1 MADKPAPG
9 FADTIS
15 DWWNKGPEA
24 PVPYTINGVPVV
36 NQPVDR
42 RTFDRNAPAPY
53 LSASEAVANVVKNTR
68 PLDFT
73 RDTLKGL
80 YKAGEAVVTD
90 PVGTYKSAVKFGDML
105 AGIYDA
111 RTKEQTGKWPEKEGM
126 SPSQLA
132 KWRQEAEA
140 NYRKLASHYS
150 YVDKDGVRRPDS
162 AALMRNLTQH
172 PMETMSIL
180 TPFPEFAGAKM
191 AASAF
196 APISAAGKV
205 IEGVSKAGNIATNIA
220 PYAIAQSVKAVSPAV
235 SAGLRAAGVKPT
247 VFTRSGDYSPKMQQA
262 FKAAGVDPKLFD
274 SPEMR
279 KVVQDVINDK
289 GISPAAIREAT
300 LRSTGVSP
308 SRSMTTGEVPLSD
321 KERGFRSQAGQN
333 LSQNM
338 ADNVEAAYKQAT
350 SHRGVFT
357 NTSDFSAGVRKSI
370 EDELAALDTPL
381 TLADVQGNVRFSEAR
396 KALQGEKGLP
406 GVFKQF
412 DDLAG
417 VQKAS
422 AAPQPKP
429 LTTNFGGTNYTFD
442 YGKNHWSDPSGTPIT
457 NKPYLSNALDTIS
470 NRKNIPPPEAPAA
483 PTQGPNR
490 LTPQGIDSVRRN
502 VSYRYSKADGD
513 DQAVLAA
520 INRGIDN
527 YTVQNAPNFTGDGAA
542 MAADWANARKTSQL
556 ASQYGRPAAA
566 DPFAAPRP
574 PVAYD
579 PSAVGRTEAA
589 RAIVQNAPDLRN
601 TTPPT
606 AFNRV
611 MGYLPSVGTG
621 QVLGYNLG
629 AATGLP
635 GAGFV
640 AGSLVGAGTKAIR
653 NKLDDVSAG
662 RIAESEAAGAPR
674 TPLFQAPDVRNPATV
689 AGGIAT
695 AAQSNYQTPVAAP
708 PAPPAPAA
716 MPADRGEIKL
726 PEVKQEYARDVTM
739 PSGQLTPE
747 KYDLSGFGP
756 SQGELK
762 PEVYDLSQFDPPQRM
777 YGGRAGYRA
786 GGKVNGI
793 EPLVLALMNKAK
805 MAKKTSNKATEP
817 LLNER
822 DDAIAN
828 ALAVAQKA
836 I

>member
-1 MADKPAPG
+1 MAEKKDRSTS
-9 FADTIS
+9 DIVS
-15 DWWNKGPEA
+15 DWWNAAPQA

-42 RTFDRNAPAPY
+42 RTFNRNAPAPY

-73 RDTLKGL
+73 RDMLKGV
-80 YKAGEAVVTD
+80 YGAGKAVVTD
-90 PVGTYKSAVKFGDML
+90 PVGTYKGAVKLGDML

-111 RTKEQTGKWPEKEGM
+111 RTKEQTGKWPEKKGM

-140 NYRKLASHYS
+140 NYGKLASHYS

-220 PYAIAQSVKAVSPAV
+220 PYAIAKSVKAVSPAV
-235 SAGLRAAGVKPT
+235 SSGLRAAGVKPT
-247 VFTRSGDYSPKMQQA
+247 VFTKSGEYSPKMQRA
-262 FKAAGVDPKLFD
+262 FKEAGIDPTLFD

-279 KVVQDVINDK
+279 QIVQGVINEK
-289 GISPAAIREAT
+289 GISPAAIREAVVT
-300 LRSTGVSP
+300 SVPGAKA
-308 SRSMTTGEVPLSD
+308 SRSMATGEVPLTD
-321 KERGFRSQAGQN
+321 KERGFRSQAGQA

-350 SHRGVFT
+350 NHRGVFT
-357 NTSDFSAGVRKSI
+357 NTSDFSAGVRKSV
-370 EDELAALDTPL
+370 EDELAAMGLSID
-381 TLADVQGNVRFSEAR
+381 DVMKNSRLKETR
-396 KALQGEKGLP
+396 RALQGSKGFP
-406 GVFKQF
+406 GAF
-412 DDLAG
+412 DLIDEYAG
-417 VQKAS
+417 VKRAPSS
-422 AAPQPKP
+422 AAPKP
-429 LTTNFGGTNYTFD
+429 LTVDFGGKHTFD
-442 YGKNHWSDPSGTPIT
+442 YQKGHWVNPNGDPVKN
-457 NKPYLSNALDTIS
+457 PYVLDALDKIS
-470 NRKNIPPPEAPAA
+470 DRKNIPPPAAPAA
-483 PTQGPNR
+483 PSQGPNR
-490 LTPQGIDSVRRN
+490 LTGQNIDSVRRN
-502 VSYRYSKADGD
+502 VKDRYRFAGED
-513 DQAVLAA
+513 DALALGA

-527 YTVQNAPNFTGDGAA
+527 YIIQNAPNFTGDGVA
-542 MAADWANARKTSQL
+542 MAQDWANARKTSQL
-556 ASQYGRPAAA
+556 ARGYGKPPEA
-566 DPFAAPRP
+566 DSFAAPRP
-574 PVAYD
+574 PIAYD
-579 PSAVGRTEAA
+579 PNAVGRTEAA
-589 RAIVQNAPDLRN
+589 RRIVQAEPDLKN
-601 TTPPT
+601 TTPPN

-611 MGYLPSVGTG
+611 MGYLPSVGAG
-621 QVLGYNLG
+621 QVLGYNIG

-635 GAGFV
+635 GAG
-640 AGSLVGAGTKAIR
+640 LVTGALLGAATKRIR
-653 NKLDDVSAG
+653 NKLDDVSAS

-695 AAQSNYQTPVAAP
+695 AAQTNYQTPVAAAP
-708 PAPPAPAA
+708 EQKAAPQSTLLPGEITYEQHQKDYGQSAPETGGNAPP
-716 MPADRGEIKL
+716 MLDGEVSFEDWQK
-726 PEVKQEYARDVTM
+726 
-739 PSGQLTPE
+739 
-747 KYDLSGFGP
+747 
-756 SQGELK
+756 SQAK
-762 PEVYDLSQFDPPQRM
+762 PQA
-777 YGGRAGYRA
+777 YGGRTAYKA

>member
-1 MADKPAPG
+1 MADKPASG

-24 PVPYTINGVPVV
+24 PVPYTINGVPVA

-42 RTFDRNAPAPY
+42 RTFNRNAPAPY
-53 LSASEAVANVVKNTR
+53 LSLSEGIANVAKNTD
-68 PLDFT
+68 PFAFA
-73 RDTLKGL
+73 RDLVKGV

-90 PVGTYKSAVKFGDML
+90 PVGAYKGAVKLNDIIT
-105 AGIYDA
+105 GIYDA
-111 RTKEQTGKWPEKEGM
+111 RTKEQTGKWPQKMGM
-126 SPSQLA
+126 SQQELS
-132 KWRQEAEA
+132 KWRQEAEV

-150 YVDKDGVRRPDS
+150 YVDKNGVRQTDE
-162 AALMRNLTQH
+162 AALMRNLTQR
-172 PMETMSIL
+172 PLETLSFV
-180 TPFPEFAGAKM
+180 TPAVELMGPKM
-191 AASAF
+191 AASAL
-196 APISAAGKV
+196 
-205 IEGVSKAGNIATNIA
+205 NILTNPA
-220 PYAIAQSVKAVSPAV
+220 PYAIAKGVKAVSPAV

-247 VFTRSGDYSPKMQQA
+247 VFTKSGDYSPKMQQA

-350 SHRGVFT
+350 GHRGVFT

-406 GVFKQF
+406 GVLKQF

-442 YGKNHWSDPSGTPIT
+442 YGKNHWSDPSGTPII
-457 NKPYLSNALDTIS
+457 NKPYLSNALDAIS
-470 NRKNIPPPEAPAA
+470 NRKNIPPPAAPAA

-574 PVAYD
+574 PMAYD

-589 RAIVQNAPDLRN
+589 RRIVQAEPDLKN
-601 TTPPT
+601 TTPPN

-611 MGYLPSVGTG
+611 MGYLPSVGAG
-621 QVLGYNLG
+621 QILGYNIG
-629 AATGLP
+629 AATGIP
-635 GAGFV
+635 GAG
-640 AGSLVGAGTKAIR
+640 LVTGALLGATTKGVR

-662 RIAESEAAGAPR
+662 RIAGSEAAGAPR

-708 PAPPAPAA
+708 PAPPAPPTPAA
-716 MPADRGEIKL
+716 KAADLGEIKL

-762 PEVYDLSQFDPPQRM
+762 PEVYDLSQFDTPQRM
-777 YGGRAGYRA
+777 YGGRTAYKA

-793 EPLVLALMNKAK
+793 EPLVMALMGKAK

>member
-24 PVPYTINGVPVV
+24 PVPYTLNGVPVA

-111 RTKEQTGKWPEKEGM
+111 RTKEQTGEWPEKKGM

-172 PMETMSIL
+172 PMETMSLL

-308 SRSMTTGEVPLSD
+308 SRSMTTGEVPLTD
-321 KERGFRSQAGQN
+321 RERGFRSQAGQN

-357 NTSDFSAGVRKSI
+357 NTSDFSAGVRKSV
-370 EDELAALDTPL
+370 EDELAAMGLS
-381 TLADVQGNVRFSEAR
+381 LADVQGNVRFSQAHKVLR
-396 KALQGEKGLP
+396 GEKGFP
-406 GVFKQF
+406 GVFDQF
-412 DDLAG
+412 DNLAG
-417 VQKAS
+417 S
-422 AAPQPKP
+422 KP
-429 LTTNFGGTNYTFD
+429 LTAADVSGATHNFD
-442 YGKNHWSDPSGTPIT
+442 YGKGQWVDAAGTPVT
-457 NKPYLSNALDTIS
+457 APGKVQYLDAVS
-470 NRKNIPPPEAPAA
+470 NRANIPPS
-483 PTQGPNR
+483 PNR

-502 VSYRYSKADGD
+502 VGD
-513 DQAVLAA
+513 YFPNAQSDDAAVLAA

-574 PVAYD
+574 PMAHD

-662 RIAESEAAGAPR
+662 RIAQSEAAGAPR
-674 TPLFQAPDVRNPATV
+674 IPLFQAPDVRNPATV

-708 PAPPAPAA
+708 PAPPAPPTPAA
-716 MPADRGEIKL
+716 KAADLGEIKL

>member
-9 FADTIS
+9 FADMVS
-15 DWWNKGPEA
+15 DWWNKGPQA
-24 PVPYTINGVPVV
+24 PVPYTINGVPVA

-42 RTFDRNAPAPY
+42 RTFNRNAPAPY
-53 LSASEAVANVVKNTR
+53 LSLSEGIANVAKNTD
-68 PLDFT
+68 PFAFT
-73 RDTLKGL
+73 RDMLKGV
-80 YKAGEAVVTD
+80 YKAGKAVVTD
-90 PVGTYKSAVKFGDML
+90 PVGAYKGAVKLNDIIT
-105 AGIYDA
+105 GIYDA
-111 RTKEQTGKWPEKEGM
+111 RTKEKTGKWPQKMGM
-126 SPSQLA
+126 SQQELS
-132 KWRQEAEA
+132 KWRQEAEV

-150 YVDKDGVRRPDS
+150 YVDKNGVRKTDE
-162 AALMRNLTQH
+162 AALMRNLTQR
-172 PMETMSIL
+172 PLETLSFV
-180 TPFPEFAGAKM
+180 TPAVELMGPKM
-191 AASAF
+191 AASAL
-196 APISAAGKV
+196 
-205 IEGVSKAGNIATNIA
+205 NILTNPA
-220 PYAIAQSVKAVSPAV
+220 PYAIAKGVKAVSPAV

-247 VFTRSGDYSPKMQQA
+247 VFTKSGDYSPKMQQA

-308 SRSMTTGEVPLSD
+308 SRSMTTGEVPLTD
-321 KERGFRSQAGQN
+321 RERGFRSQAGQN

-357 NTSDFSAGVRKSI
+357 NTSDFSAGVRKSV
-370 EDELAALDTPL
+370 EDELAAMGLS
-381 TLADVQGNVRFSEAR
+381 LADVQGNVRFSQAHKVLR
-396 KALQGEKGLP
+396 GEKGFP
-406 GVFKQF
+406 GVFDQF
-412 DDLAG
+412 DNLAG
-417 VQKAS
+417 S
-422 AAPQPKP
+422 KP
-429 LTTNFGGTNYTFD
+429 LTAADVSGATHNFD
-442 YGKNHWSDPSGTPIT
+442 YGKGQWVDAAGTPVT
-457 NKPYLSNALDTIS
+457 APGKVQYLDAVS
-470 NRKNIPPPEAPAA
+470 NRANIPPS
-483 PTQGPNR
+483 PNR

-502 VSYRYSKADGD
+502 VSDYFPNAQSD
-513 DQAVLAA
+513 DAAVLAA

-542 MAADWANARKTSQL
+542 MAKDWANARKTSQL

-566 DPFAAPRP
+566 DPFATPRS

-589 RAIVQNAPDLRN
+589 RRIVQAEPDLKN
-601 TTPPT
+601 TTPPN

-611 MGYLPSVGTG
+611 MGYLPSVGAG
-621 QVLGYNLG
+621 QILGYNIG
-629 AATGLP
+629 AATGIP

-640 AGSLVGAGTKAIR
+640 TGALLGATTKGVR

-708 PAPPAPAA
+708 PAPPPPPTPAA
-716 MPADRGEIKL
+716 KAADLGEIKL

-762 PEVYDLSQFDPPQRM
+762 PEVYDLSQFDTPQRM
-777 YGGRAGYRA
+777 YGGRTAYRA